1 MTEES
6 GSDQP
11 QQGPAVDWN
20 DPNIPAGNSPPLA
33 GWPMWLSAVMWGGF
47 AAFLITLAVSG

>member
-20 DPNIPAGNSPPLA
+20 DPNIPAGNSPPLP